1 MLLYTIVNMTDLIL
15 ARMLGNENLG
25 GFAMKDKMMNAF
37 LEFATKIQ
45 GQRHINAIKNG
56 FTNLM
61 PVIIVGSICVLLSN
75 VVCNTTE
82 GYVSVAN
89 LPGMSWLGA
98 LKPIFDAA
106 NYGTMNML
114 AIGACLLVAMELG
127 TSLGQNDW
135 AIPVTALACYISVVD
150 ISNGYLDTSV
160 TAAAGLFV
168 ALLIALVST
177 EFYCKLVSSGKLSIH
192 MPDSVPS
199 NVAKSFSILLPC
211 AVTIFAVSAFG
222 FAFSALTG
230 MKLPEAIIKFIQTP
244 LSGVMTH
251 PLGIV
256 LIAFMICLL
265 WMFGIHGAN
274 TLGGITEPIF
284 LAAYAQNAEAYAAG
298 AAIPNIVCTPFWSSF
313 FSLTGSGVTGGLLIA
328 IFLFS
333 KRDDFKAIAKLALPC
348 GIFNINEPLI
358 FGIPIVMNPIL
369 GIPFLIAPM
378 ASVGIAYF
386 LTAIGFCSKMV
397 VNVPWT
403 TPPLLCGF
411 LAGGGSITGA
421 LTQLIVI
428 LVAAVIYSPFVIMLN
443 KQEALAEE

>member
-1 MLLYTIVNMTDLIL
+1 MTDLIN
-15 ARMLGNENLG
+15 ARTLGNENLG
-25 GFAMKDKMMNAF
+25 GFAMKDKMMDAF
-37 LEFATKIQ
+37 LAFATKIQ

-61 PVIIVGSICVLLSN
+61 PVIIVGSVCVLLSN
-75 VVCNTTE
+75 VVCNTSE
-82 GYVSVAN
+82 GYVSLAN

-98 LKPIFDAA
+98 LRPIFDSA

-114 AIGACLLVAMELG
+114 AIGACILVAMELG
-127 TSLGQNDW
+127 TTLGQNDW
-135 AIPVTALACYISVVD
+135 AIPATALGCYISVVD
-150 ISNGYLDTSV
+150 YSNGLGTDI

-177 EFYCKLVSSGKLSIH
+177 EIYCKLVSSGKLSIH
-192 MPDSVPS
+192 MPESVPS
-199 NVAKSFSILLPC
+199 NVAKSFSVLLPC
-211 AVTIFAVSAFG
+211 AITIFVVSAFG

-251 PLGIV
+251 PLGIL
-256 LIAFMICLL
+256 LIAFMVCLL

-274 TLGGITEPIF
+274 TLGGITEPVF

-298 AAIPNIVCTPFWSSF
+298 LAAPNIVCSPFWSCF

-333 KRDDFKAIAKLALPC
+333 KREDFRAIAKLALPC

-403 TPPLLCGF
+403 TPPMLCGF

-421 LTQLIVI
+421 LTQLICI
-428 LVAAVIYSPFVIMLN
+428 LVAAVIYAPFVIMMN
-443 KQEALAEE
+443 NQAAPAEE